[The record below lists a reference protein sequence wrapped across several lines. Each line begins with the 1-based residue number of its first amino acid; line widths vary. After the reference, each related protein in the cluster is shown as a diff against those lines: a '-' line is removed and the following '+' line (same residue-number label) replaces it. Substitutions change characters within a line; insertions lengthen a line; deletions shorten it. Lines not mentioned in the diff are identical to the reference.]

1 MQKEGKNF
9 TKEENI
15 LELRQLGQALEETG
29 LKLETSYKKKDYEN
43 FDASKKLILQI
54 QKKISEII
62 K

>member
-1 MQKEGKNF
+1 MKKGDD
-9 TKEENI
+9 I
-15 LELRQLGQALEETG
+15 LELRQLGEVLEEAG
-29 LKLETSYKKKDYEN
+29 LKLETAYKKKDYEN